1 VTNQMM
7 MQNHPARVLLV
18 DDDTALLQALPRTI
32 ALRAPEIQIETTDS
46 ANNALARI
54 EQTAYDAVITDIKM
68 PGMDGLTLLNR
79 IRELS
84 PDMPTLLITGHG
96 EHDLAIQALRGGAYD
111 FIQKPIDRDYLVI
124 ALRRAVHTH
133 YLRQQ
138 VKEQQRALEQHAAN
152 LEVLVV
158 ERTRELIEANAA
170 KDRFL
175 SMASH
180 ELKTPLTSLKGM
192 LQLLQRR
199 LERTHPSEASTVTLM
214 NRAVHRIEILVQ
226 DLLSTSLIELGQ
238 LRLQKQQVDVIA
250 LCKSVIEEFQLTFHP
265 PATVYLE
272 APQEPLMAF
281 IDGDRLSQVLLNLLM
296 NARKYSPR
304 SAAIIMKV
312 MQRAD
317 MCMITVQDHGVGIA
331 SDQIEHIF
339 ERFYRAPEVEVQTG
353 PSPGLGLGL
362 YITQQ
367 IIDLHGGKVLVESTP
382 GQGSTFT
389 VQLPLVGQEERSACS
404 LQGSG
409 G

>member
-1 VTNQMM
+1 
-7 MQNHPARVLLV
+7 
-18 DDDTALLQALPRTI
+18 
-32 ALRAPEIQIETTDS
+32 
-46 ANNALARI
+46 
-54 EQTAYDAVITDIKM
+54 
-68 PGMDGLTLLNR
+68 
-79 IRELS
+79 
-84 PDMPTLLITGHG
+84 
-96 EHDLAIQALRGGAYD
+96 
-111 FIQKPIDRDYLVI
+111 VI

-152 LEVLVV
+152 LEALVV

-199 LERTHPSEASTVTLM
+199 LERTQPSEASTVTLM

-250 LCKSVIEEFQLTFHP
+250 LCKSVIEEFQLTFYP

-281 IDGDRLSQVLLNLLM
+281 VDGDRLSQVLLNLLM
-296 NARKYSPR
+296 NARKYSSR

-312 MQRAD
+312 VQRAD
-317 MCMITVQDHGVGIA
+317 MCMITVQDHGIGIA
-331 SDQIEHIF
+331 SDQIAHIF